1 MAWTGLALTV
11 EGQNALNQ
19 AQVANSMNI
28 KSIVIGDGNAPANFR
43 TQKALVH
50 QLYEITDLKVDIGN
64 GKCVLTADIPQMD
77 YDYYFREIGVI
88 VITDDGEKLYVYDN
102 CSDSAQY
109 IVSTTAVE
117 ATRKRIRLSLNISDV
132 AEITVMDSGIM
143 YVAYEDFEK
152 AVGEL
157 NDTIKNGEKR
167 MDDHLA
173 DAIASHK
180 LIMDELNEAI
190 GKKANEEEFDSH
202 TKDTTAHITAAERT
216 AWNDANSKK
225 HTHDNASVLHGITS
239 TLINGWNSAVDHI
252 SDAVKHITSAER
264 DKWNNGSHNYGTCST
279 DAATAAKAVAC
290 TGFKLA
296 VGAEI
301 AVRFTVTNAAASPT
315 LNVNSTGAKP
325 IYYRGAAI
333 PAGYLAANRTYTFRY
348 NGTQWDL
355 VGDIN
360 TDTKYTHPTTS
371 GNKHIPSG
379 GAAGQ
384 ILRWS
389 ADGAAVWGAD
399 NNTTYGNMKG
409 ATADAAGAAG
419 LAPAPAKGAANRYLR
434 SDGTWQ
440 VPPDTNTTYS
450 NMAAATASAAG
461 KAGLVPAPAKGAQNN
476 YLTGGGTWQ
485 NVDDHAAAFTSG
497 DVVSPTGWANI
508 DVIATGEK
516 LSSLIRKFSLTTK
529 NVRYLWKLLGST
541 SLTGIGDGTVT
552 GAINSLNTG
561 LDHVGK
567 VATPATATANVAS
580 GNTNTPTSICS
591 MWLVPGVYII
601 DATAKF
607 TLPKQSQLEV
617 HIGTDDGNAISS
629 LVQNFPAGIQ
639 WVKNVGILTITGTAS
654 KNVILKVRQDSGT
667 IISCTGLFYATRIR

>member
-157 NDTIKNGEKR
+157 NDTIKNSEKR

-180 LIMDELNEAI
+180 SIMDELNEAI

-379 GAAGQ
+379 GAVGQ

-561 LDHVGK
+561 IPALTFDNTWQICYK
-567 VATPATATANVAS
+567 VTGWGLFVLIPLISTAQKLTVTKAEMFIRLS
-580 GNTNTPTSICS
+580 GTWES
-591 MWLVPGVYII
+591 
-601 DATAKF
+601 
-607 TLPKQSQLEV
+607 
-617 HIGTDDGNAISS
+617 
-629 LVQNFPAGIQ
+629 
-639 WVKNVGILTITGTAS
+639 LTITRTRAFGPYH
-654 KNVILKVRQDSGT
+654 Q
-667 IISCTGLFYATRIR
+667 IIFEDRNGLTDGIYLCRITGKLEK

>member
-167 MDDHLA
+167 MDGHLA

-180 LIMDELNEAI
+180 SIMDELNEAI
-190 GKKANEEEFDSH
+190 GKKANEEEFNSH

-216 AWNDANSKK
+216 AWNDANTKK
-225 HTHDNASVLHGITS
+225 HTHDNASVLDGITN
-239 TLINGWNSAVDHI
+239 TLITGWNSAVDHI

-301 AVRFTVTNAAASPT
+301 AVRFTVINAAASST

-348 NGTQWDL
+348 NGIQWDL

-389 ADGAAVWGAD
+389 ADGTAVWGAD

-561 LDHVGK
+561 MDHVGK

>member
-167 MDDHLA
+167 MDGHLA

-180 LIMDELNEAI
+180 SIMDELNEAI
-190 GKKANEEEFDSH
+190 GKKANEEEFNSH

-216 AWNDANSKK
+216 AWNDANTKK
-225 HTHDNASVLHGITS
+225 HTHDNASVLDGITN
-239 TLINGWNSAVDHI
+239 TLITGWNSAVDHI

-301 AVRFTVTNAAASPT
+301 AVRFTVINAAASST

-348 NGTQWDL
+348 NGIQWDL

-389 ADGAAVWGAD
+389 ADGTAVWGAD

-561 LDHVGK
+561 MPYISNFKTQK
-567 VATPATATANVAS
+567 VLKEVISYTADKT
-580 GNTNTPTSICS
+580 C
-591 MWLVPGVYII
+591 MVY
-601 DATAKF
+601 
-607 TLPKQSQLEV
+607 
-617 HIGTDDGNAISS
+617 
-629 LVQNFPAGIQ
+629 VQCVSNN
-639 WVKNVGILTITGTAS
+639 KLY
-654 KNVILKVRQDSGT
+654 GT
-667 IISCTGLFYATRIR
+667 IIVRVGEYHVFQWQNATAQENLTYGMLIALQEGDTINTYGTGIKTSNFYVHD

>member
-561 LDHVGK
+561 LNGYKLYCFSNKCTFD
-567 VATPATATANVAS
+567 AS
-580 GNTNTPTSICS
+580 GKAEIDPGITAANGIVLATLSGNGSSVIYNTAFVSGKIVMYAKHIATGT
-591 MWLVPGVYII
+591 VYI
-601 DATAKF
+601 
-607 TLPKQSQLEV
+607 
-617 HIGTDDGNAISS
+617 GSS
-629 LVQNFPAGIQ
+629 
-639 WVKNVGILTITGTAS
+639 WVGGIL
-654 KNVILKVRQDSGT
+654 
-667 IISCTGLFYATRIR
+667 FYE